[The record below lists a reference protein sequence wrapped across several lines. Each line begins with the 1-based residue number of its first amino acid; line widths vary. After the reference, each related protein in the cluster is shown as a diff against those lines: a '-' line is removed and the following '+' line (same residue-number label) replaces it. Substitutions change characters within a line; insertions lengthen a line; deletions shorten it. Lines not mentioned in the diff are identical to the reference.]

1 MQVIDKPAGID
12 SETEPKSVMTDKNF
26 TIAAYCSSTAWG
38 GLEMNILRF
47 LVWMHQRGWMTI
59 LYAPAESSLC
69 RKAQEAGIKARF
81 IKSSFKYGDIVNARR
96 LARFVKEDH
105 VGILTLQ
112 QSRDIF
118 LGVLAKRL
126 AGSPFKLVYSQHMH
140 IGGDKKDF
148 FHSWEYGHFDAWVT
162 PLPWLADRVKEK
174 TTIPDEK
181 IHIIP
186 HGIELERF
194 TSGRPDKKTAR
205 QELDLPQDIAMVGI
219 IGRLDPKKCQDI
231 AVKALAGV
239 HRAGH
244 SLHLVIIGAETHS
257 EDTGYG
263 RVLRQLVCDLDL
275 NDFVHFRPHQEK
287 PEFAYAAL
295 DMFVLASKS
304 ETYGMVTIEAMA
316 SGLPVIGTAE
326 GGTLDIIAHEKNGLL
341 FTPMNEEELTAAM
354 VRYVTDPELAA
365 RLADEAEKV
374 AADKYSHTS
383 QCEGWERMIDKI
395 CK

>member
-1 MQVIDKPAGID
+1 MVDKSFA
-12 SETEPKSVMTDKNF
+12 
-26 TIAAYCSSTAWG
+26 IAAYCSSTAWG

-47 LVWMHQRGWMTI
+47 LVWMRKRGWMTI
-59 LYAPAESSLC
+59 LYAPAESNLC
-69 RKAQEAGIKARF
+69 QKAQEAGIKARF
-81 IKSSFKYGDIVNARR
+81 VKSSFKYGDIINARR
-96 LARFVKEDH
+96 LARFAKEDH
-105 VGILTLQ
+105 IGILTLQ

-118 LGVLAKRL
+118 LGVLAKRFS
-126 AGSPFKLVYSQHMH
+126 GNSFKLVYSQHMH
-140 IGGDKKDF
+140 IGGDKKDY

-174 TTIPDEK
+174 TTIPVDK

-194 TSGRPDKKTAR
+194 TSSRPDRKTAR
-205 QELDLPQDIAMVGI
+205 QKLAFPQDIVLAGI
-219 IGRLDPKKCQDI
+219 IGRLDPKKCQDA
-231 AVKALAGV
+231 AVKALARV

-244 SLHLVIIGAETHS
+244 LVHLAVIGAETHS

-263 RVLRQLVCDLDL
+263 RDLRELVRDLGL
-275 NDFVHFRPHQEK
+275 NDYVHFRPHQEH

-326 GGTLDIIAHEKNGLL
+326 GGTLDLIANEVNGLL
-341 FTPMNEEELTAAM
+341 FPPMNEEELAAAM
-354 VRYVTDPELAA
+354 VRYVTDPEFAA
-365 RLADEAEKV
+365 RLAGEAKKG
-374 AADKYSHTS
+374 AADKYSHTR
-383 QCEGWERMIDKI
+383 QCEGWEKMIDEI